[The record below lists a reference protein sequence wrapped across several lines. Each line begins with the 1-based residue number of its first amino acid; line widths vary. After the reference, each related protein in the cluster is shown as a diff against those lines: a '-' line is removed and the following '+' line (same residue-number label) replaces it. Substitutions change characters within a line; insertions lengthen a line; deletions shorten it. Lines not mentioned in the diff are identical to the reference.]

1 MERSE
6 VIHIINQFLIDEIQ
20 VEEDLI
26 KEDARLKED
35 LGIDSLDF
43 VDVVVIIEREFGFK
57 IKAEEMTN
65 VKTLSG
71 FYNYIYEK
79 VSEK

>member
-1 MERSE
+1 MEKSE
-6 VIHIINQFLIDEIQ
+6 VIGIVNQFLIDEIE
-20 VEEDLI
+20 VEENLI
-26 KEDARLKED
+26 SDNARLKED

-65 VKTLSG
+65 IKTLSD
-71 FYNYIYEK
+71 FYNYLYEK
-79 VSEK
+79 VSAK

>member
-6 VIHIINQFLIDEIQ
+6 VIHIINQFLIDEIE
-20 VEEDLI
+20 VEENLI

-43 VDVVVIIEREFGFK
+43 VDVVVIVEREFGFK
-57 IKAEEMTN
+57 IKAEEMAN
-65 VKTLSG
+65 VKILSD
-71 FYNYIYEK
+71 FYNYLYEK
-79 VSEK
+79 VNEK

>member
-1 MERSE
+1 MERNE
-6 VIHIINQFLIDEIQ
+6 VVRIINQFLIDEIEI
-20 VEEDLI
+20 EENII

-57 IKAEEMTN
+57 IKAEEMAN
-65 VKTLSG
+65 VRTLSD

>member
-6 VIHIINQFLIDEIQ
+6 VIHLINQFLIDEIE
-20 VEEDLI
+20 VEENLI
-26 KEDARLKED
+26 QEEARLKED

-43 VDVVVIIEREFGFK
+43 VDVVVIVEREFGFK

-65 VKTLSG
+65 IKTLSD
-71 FYNYIYEK
+71 FYNYIFDK
-79 VSEK
+79 VNPQ

>member
-1 MERSE
+1 MKKNE
-6 VIHIINQFLIDEIQ
+6 VEQIINQFLIDEI
-20 VEEDLI
+20 EIDETLI
-26 KEDARLKED
+26 KEEALLKQD

-65 VKTLSG
+65 IKTLSD

-79 VSEK
+79 VSQK